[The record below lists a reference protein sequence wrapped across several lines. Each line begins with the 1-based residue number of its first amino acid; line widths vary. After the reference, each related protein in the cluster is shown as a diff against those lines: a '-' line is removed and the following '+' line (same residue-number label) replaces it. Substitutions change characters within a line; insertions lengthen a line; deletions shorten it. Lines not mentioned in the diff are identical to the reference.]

1 MYKMFIIS
9 AETYVKNCVYNMIDK
24 EKMLWLRNKDI
35 EEKSGV
41 ENFYDFIDNEIKA
54 VLRLK
59 IRQIKKLENVKGM
72 DQN

>member
-41 ENFYDFIDNEIKA
+41 KNFYDFIDNEIKA

>member
-9 AETYVKNCVYNMIDK
+9 AEIYVKNCVYNMIDK